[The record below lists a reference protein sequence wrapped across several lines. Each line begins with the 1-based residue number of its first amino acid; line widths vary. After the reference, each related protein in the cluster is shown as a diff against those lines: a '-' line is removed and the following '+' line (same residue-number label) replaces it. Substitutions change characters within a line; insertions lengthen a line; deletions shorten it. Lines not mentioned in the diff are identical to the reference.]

1 MVDDSDECR
10 QREIPSTESNGRR
23 QFLATLGAASLSV
36 VAGCGSDADPT
47 ATDPDDAGSE
57 STPTP
62 TDVGSEPTPTP
73 TETPTPSPTSTPTA
87 TPTPTETPS
96 PSPTPTPTSTPTPT
110 PDRTVVFD
118 QEITAEYDFSVY
130 YALDEPSVVSVE
142 FETSTEFD
150 IDVYTQPQ
158 SGERNGHEPLDDPVE
173 ELTFFET
180 QSGGAAGELDADDWV
195 TVFDN
200 TATGEAAPPE
210 EGAEMTVQIRV
221 TFRN

>member
-1 MVDDSDECR
+1 MGDESDECR
-10 QREIPSTESNGRR
+10 QRETRSTESNGRR

-73 TETPTPSPTSTPTA
+73 TETSTPSPTA
-87 TPTPTETPS
+87 TPTPT
-96 PSPTPTPTSTPTPT
+96 PTPTPSPTPT

-118 QEITAEYDFSVY
+118 QEITAERDFSVY
-130 YALDEPSVVSVE
+130 YALDETSVVSVE

-180 QSGGAAGELDADDWV
+180 QSGDTGAELEADEWV

-200 TATGEAAPPE
+200 TATGEAAPPD
-210 EGAEMTVQIRV
+210 EGTEMTVQIRV